1 VYLIQELIERRF
13 SDMISAEQFIR
24 EAKKYGIEISME
36 EAQKALGCV
45 ELSDDDL
52 GEVTGGT
59 VYDFI
64 YKVAKEKGLL

>member
-1 VYLIQELIERRF
+1 
-13 SDMISAEQFIR
+13 MISAEQFIR
-24 EAKKYGIEISME
+24 EAKKYGIEITME
-36 EAQKALGCV
+36 EAQRALNNV

-64 YKVAKEKGLL
+64 YKKAKEGGLI